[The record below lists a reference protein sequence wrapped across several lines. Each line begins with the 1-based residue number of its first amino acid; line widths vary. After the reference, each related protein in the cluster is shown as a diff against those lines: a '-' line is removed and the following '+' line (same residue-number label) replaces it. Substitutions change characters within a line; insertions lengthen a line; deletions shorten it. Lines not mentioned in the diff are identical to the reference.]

1 MANRL
6 FKTEPQVDMYI
17 NEKTKNKSATVAQIC
32 NNGIYYGYLP
42 QFSMVLKTEA
52 HALLQMENV
61 GQQEIRQSLYRGVDW
76 LGDYHIKKSDIL
88 QYILSHYTG
97 TIFDRPE
104 MREDNRAN
112 ATMEIMRDAY
122 YRLKD
127 LCPEEPIYETI
138 DPVSLSEQILS
149 CWSKVYD
156 EKIMYKVISLAIYLS
171 ENSREFSRGEAVDIL
186 KEIENEVIREHIS
199 QEKLNADKAKEAKLL
214 EKLCWLLDKAQH
226 GIQIE
231 KVYSMGGVVNVELSD
246 SSKNFKINSYDGF
259 YDLLDMLCDNVNRR
273 DLIGANNREVAE

>member
-6 FKTEPQVDMYI
+6 FKTEPEVDMYI

-42 QFSMVLKTEA
+42 QFSTVLRTEA
-52 HALLQMENV
+52 HALLQLENI
-61 GQQEIRQSLYRGVDW
+61 GQQEIRQSLHRGVDW
-76 LGDYHIKKSDIL
+76 LGDYHIKKPDVL

-97 TIFDRPE
+97 AIFDKLDK
-104 MREDNRAN
+104 REDNRAN
-112 ATMEIMRDAY
+112 VTMEIMRDAY
-122 YRLKD
+122 YRLKE

-156 EKIMYKVISLAIYLS
+156 EKIMYKVISLAVYLS
-171 ENSREFSRGEAVDIL
+171 ENSRDFSRGEAVDIL
-186 KEIENEVIREHIS
+186 KEIESEVIREHIS
-199 QEKLNADKAKEAKLL
+199 QEKLNADKAKEEKLL

-231 KVYSMGGVVNVELSD
+231 KVYSTGGVVNVELSD
-246 SSKNFKINSYDGF
+246 SSKNFKINRYEGF
-259 YDLLDMLCDNVNRR
+259 YDLLDRLCDNINRR
-273 DLIGANNREVAE
+273 DLTGVSKGEDAE